1 MSESVDSVK
10 AVALYLRDVA
20 DKNAQRPDVAQRVSD
35 HAKALDAV
43 AERLMVLDALTSA
56 LPSDLGNILDLPQEL
71 RNELSVA
78 KTDEL
83 EDQIVT
89 VINAY
94 GGEASLDQVLVGL
107 FRKFEVVQKR
117 RFVQNKLYRMDMV
130 WGVSGKK
137 GIYTTK
143 KPALETMADQIT
155 TFGGRKTPVS
165 GDEDTEIPF

>member
-20 DKNAQRPDVAQRVSD
+20 DRNAQRPDVAQRVLD
-35 HAKALDAV
+35 HAGALDAV
-43 AERLMVLDALTSA
+43 AERLMALEALTSA
-56 LPSDLGNILDLPQEL
+56 LPPDLGNILDLPQEL

-107 FRKFEVVQKR
+107 YRKFKVIQKR
-117 RFVQNKLYRMDMV
+117 RFVQNKLYRMEMV
-130 WGVSGKK
+130 WSVEGRKGV
-137 GIYTTK
+137 YTTQEQVS
-143 KPALETMADQIT
+143 PLSGETIREYANRI
-155 TFGGRKTPVS
+155 
-165 GDEDTEIPF
+165 GDAEDTEIPF

>member
-20 DKNAQRPDVAQRVSD
+20 EKNAQRPEVAQRVSD
-35 HAKALDAV
+35 HAAALDSV
-43 AERLMVLDALTSA
+43 AARLMALEALTSA
-56 LPSDLGNILDLPQEL
+56 LPPELGNIHDLPQEL
-71 RNELSVA
+71 RDELSVA

-107 FRKFEVVQKR
+107 FRKFQVVQKR
-117 RFVQNKLYRMDMV
+117 RFIQNKLY
-130 WGVSGKK
+130 
-137 GIYTTK
+137 
-143 KPALETMADQIT
+143 
-155 TFGGRKTPVS
+155 
-165 GDEDTEIPF
+165 